1 MFIFNAVLLNKNLRN
16 LSIYDVITIVKL
28 KTHTHT
34 PTKQTKNTHTH
45 TLQIEIMLIKQES
58 RELKFF

>member
-28 KTHTHT
+28 KTHTHAHKT
-34 PTKQTKNTHTH
+34 NKKHPHTH
-45 TLQIEIMLIKQES
+45 ITN
-58 RELKFF
+58 